1 MSQVP
6 VSVAAGATGREQW
19 GRASKA
25 GNHSYMPSAAGQLVL
40 QAWNVPDL
48 SAGVNCSFE
57 DFTETESIL
66 EDGRIHCRSPS
77 AREVAPI
84 TQGQGEW
91 VPFLLGISRPGVVKS
106 RSCVELDRASGGVS
120 GGGAIRSVCDES
132 LVGFEHSAFLPTTG
146 PFPSMLGK

>member
-1 MSQVP
+1 M
-6 VSVAAGATGREQW
+6 
-19 GRASKA
+19 
-25 GNHSYMPSAAGQLVL
+25 L

-91 VPFLLGISRPGVVKS
+91 VPFLLS
-106 RSCVELDRASGGVS
+106 RSRHRVESRRCVRLDRASGEVRVEVGTFALCVVK
-120 GGGAIRSVCDES
+120 AWW
-132 LVGFEHSAFLPTTG
+132 GFEHSTFLPAVVHLVAQHLASR
-146 PFPSMLGK
+146 PVSPLSLAFMRKLYSDSLLAS